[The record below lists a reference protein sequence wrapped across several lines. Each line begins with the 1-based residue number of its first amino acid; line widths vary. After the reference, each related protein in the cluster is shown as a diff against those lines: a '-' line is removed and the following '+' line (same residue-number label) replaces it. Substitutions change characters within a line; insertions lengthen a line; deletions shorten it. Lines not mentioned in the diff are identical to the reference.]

1 MGHADVQTTMRYLHH
16 KSRSDDAKRLA
27 EAFKL
32 KEPDPPETLAAA

>member
-27 EAFKL
+27 EAFKV
-32 KEPDPPETLAAA
+32 KEPDPLETLAAA